1 MEGGGRGFTGTLQ
14 RRVPKRDKG
23 HQVAIYG
30 SATKMKIFKIL
41 TIYPQYATDI
51 LDMGGLPS
59 LLDS

>member
-1 MEGGGRGFTGTLQ
+1 
-14 RRVPKRDKG
+14 
-23 HQVAIYG
+23 
-30 SATKMKIFKIL
+30 MKIFEML